1 MRLMCLRMNVN
12 VKGSAHKKTCI
23 HELLEWKKVQ
33 KQQSLLQQSD
43 NDNEDDEDDEDDDED
58 EDEEEEEEEDEN
70 ESSSLSS
77 SSLSSS
83 SERYE
88 CEDCEKSY
96 STSTGLYQHRYIK
109 HNPKK

>member
-1 MRLMCLRMNVN
+1 MN

-33 KQQSLLQQSD
+33 KQQSLLHVQQSD
-43 NDNEDDEDDEDDDED
+43 NDDDNKDEDDNKNDEDD
-58 EDEEEEEEEDEN
+58 EDEEEENN
-70 ESSSLSS
+70 ESSSSSSS

>member
-1 MRLMCLRMNVN
+1 LRIYENYLDI
-12 VKGSAHKKTCI
+12 KGSAHKKTCI

-43 NDNEDDEDDEDDDED
+43 NNNDDNKDEDDNKDDDEDDE
-58 EDEEEEEEEDEN
+58 EEEN
-70 ESSSLSS
+70 ESSCS
-77 SSLSSS
+77 SSS
-83 SERYE
+83 SERYD

>member
-1 MRLMCLRMNVN
+1 MS
-12 VKGSAHKKTCI
+12 KGSAHKKACI

-43 NDNEDDEDDEDDDED
+43 NNNDDNKDEDDNKDDDSEGDLYD
-58 EDEEEEEEEDEN
+58 E
-70 ESSSLSS
+70 SLSS
-77 SSLSSS
+77 SSSSSSS

>member
-1 MRLMCLRMNVN
+1 MVELRQMCLRMNVN

-23 HELLEWKKVQ
+23 HELLEWKKMQ

-43 NDNEDDEDDEDDDED
+43 NNDDDKDDEDD
-58 EDEEEEEEEDEN
+58 EEDEN
-70 ESSSLSS
+70 ESSSSLSS
-77 SSLSSS
+77 SSSSS

>member
-1 MRLMCLRMNVN
+1 MCLRMNVN

-43 NDNEDDEDDEDDDED
+43 NNDDDNKDEDDNKDDDSEGDLYD
-58 EDEEEEEEEDEN
+58 E
-70 ESSSLSS
+70 SLSS
-77 SSLSSS
+77 SSSSSSS